1 MKLLRD
7 VVKLKKKGSFY
18 DVFDDHIKSAYNI
31 TDDEYDFIAEHTNDD
46 ELALFLDG
54 CGLGSPDDPV
64 TFSTIRAGLLIR
76 NKYLEKFN
84 KHKNE

>member
-7 VVKLKKKGSFY
+7 EVKLKNKGSFY
-18 DVFDDHIKSAYNI
+18 DIFDDHIKSAYNI
-31 TDDEYDFIAEHTNDD
+31 TDDEYDFIAEHANDD
-46 ELALFLDG
+46 ELSLFLDG
-54 CGLGSPDDPV
+54 CGLGSQEDLV
-64 TFSTIRAGLLIR
+64 TFSTIKCGLLVR